1 MRSALRSA
9 SITATPGAP
18 STSATGTLNSSTR
31 FCEGWIS
38 GARAGSGKACPRAT
52 TRWVGTGFPKRSC
65 SNKKI
70 ERDEIRL
77 GRDDGPFFFS
87 CPERNAARVLRAGAH
102 FTLHGVVFAILC
114 PGLDSKKSHPAL
126 ARDQAAQRVAEE
138 GNRARGFFWLSG
150 IDDLR
155 CNTPNAEHDQRFMML
170 QAATT
175 LHQPLIAYQ
184 AIFAIAHPRNTAIPE
199 IVFGV
204 RQHSHFRLS
213 AGCMVMRF
221 SQFLTNLE
229 SLVAADR
236 FGGKGTSANA
246 GTVPGRN
253 ATRRVPAPSTLA

>member
-1 MRSALRSA
+1 MIRKS
-9 SITATPGAP
+9 
-18 STSATGTLNSSTR
+18 
-31 FCEGWIS
+31 
-38 GARAGSGKACPRAT
+38 
-52 TRWVGTGFPKRSC
+52 GTGFPKRSC

-70 ERDEIRL
+70 ERD
-77 GRDDGPFFFS
+77 D
-87 CPERNAARVLRAGAH
+87 
-102 FTLHGVVFAILC
+102 
-114 PGLDSKKSHPAL
+114 DSKKSHPAL

-138 GNRARGFFWLSG
+138 RNRARGFFWLSG
-150 IDDLR
+150 IDDLS
-155 CNTPNAEHDQRFMML
+155 CNTPNAEHNQRFMML

-175 LHQPLIAYQ
+175 LHQPLISYQ

-213 AGCMVMRF
+213 AGCMVTRF

-253 ATRRVPAPSTLA
+253 ATRRVPAPSTVARRSSRCGRQ

>member
-1 MRSALRSA
+1 MREPACRKTAGFFCWAISRPRHELVRRAL
-9 SITATPGAP
+9 
-18 STSATGTLNSSTR
+18 
-31 FCEGWIS
+31 
-38 GARAGSGKACPRAT
+38 
-52 TRWVGTGFPKRSC
+52 
-65 SNKKI
+65 

-138 GNRARGFFWLSG
+138 RDRARGFFWLSG
-150 IDDLR
+150 IDDLS
-155 CNTPNAEHDQRFMML
+155 CNTPNAERDQRFMML

-204 RQHSHFRLS
+204 RQHSHFPVISRMHGHTIQSILDQPRIFGSCGSIWRQGDVGECKNRPGPQRDPTSSGTVDGSTRLS
-213 AGCMVMRF
+213 RSAR
-221 SQFLTNLE
+221 QLLPHLT
-229 SLVAADR
+229 S
-236 FGGKGTSANA
+236 
-246 GTVPGRN
+246 
-253 ATRRVPAPSTLA
+253 